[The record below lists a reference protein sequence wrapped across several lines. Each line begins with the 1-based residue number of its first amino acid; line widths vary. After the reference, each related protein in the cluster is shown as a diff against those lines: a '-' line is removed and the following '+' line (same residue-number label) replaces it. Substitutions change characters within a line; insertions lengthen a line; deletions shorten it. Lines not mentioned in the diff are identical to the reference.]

1 MALKRL
7 KTKQSKRL
15 PARQK
20 YKILKKIREH
30 KRKVKKEARKQP
42 KGKSSKQKLIQI
54 PNVCP
59 FKEDILKEVEAAK
72 KLQDEEKQ
80 KRRELLMESRK
91 QESRKNMIETA
102 AQRDAIHEARNIDGI
117 EEEKEYKTDQVKE
130 NSLKAYFKEF
140 RKVIE
145 AADVI
150 LEVVDARDPLGTRCA
165 EVRQSVES
173 AGGNKRLVVVL
184 NKADLVPRD
193 NLNKWLKYLRR
204 SGPATVFKASTQDQN
219 SRLGRRKLNQSQ
231 SEDALKGSSC
241 IGAELLMSMLAN
253 YCRNKGIK
261 TSIRVGI
268 VGIPNVGKSSII
280 NSLTRGKAC
289 SVGCTPGVTKV
300 MQEVELDSKIK
311 LIDCPG
317 IVFQQNKTHDNVA
330 ANVLKNAQRVTD
342 VKDPFTIAESILQRA
357 SKSYFC
363 NLYDIK
369 EYDTPEEFF
378 AKKAMRM
385 GKFLRGG
392 VPDAISAARGLLNDW
407 NTGKIKYCTQ
417 PPEDSSTVHISAS
430 IVSNDA
436 KEFELDALDAMETD
450 VMNNFAASIDNI
462 MDYKSPEV
470 DVSTLKTQII
480 EPIKDEAMDE
490 PQAKRGRRE
499 APAEELEGNQKL
511 NKNIKEQQKKNRKR
525 KQKAEK
531 KVDSVADVLE
541 NFTFGKSDEP
551 YDFDND
557 YVM

>member
-42 KGKSSKQKLIQI
+42 KGKGTKQKLIQI

-72 KLQDEEKQ
+72 KLQEEEKL
-80 KRRELLMESRK
+80 KRRELLMENRK

-102 AQRDAIHEARNIDGI
+102 AQRDAIHEARNIDGMD
-117 EEEKEYKTDQVKE
+117 EEKEYKTEQTVKE

-204 SGPATVFKASTQDQN
+204 TGPATVFKASTQDQN

-231 SEDALKGSSC
+231 SENALKGSSC

-317 IVFQQNKTHDNVA
+317 IVFQQSKTHDNVA

-417 PPEDSSTVHISAS
+417 PPEDNTSVHISAS

-462 MDYKSPEV
+462 MDYKPEV

-499 APAEELEGNQKL
+499 APEELEGNQKL

-541 NFTFGKSDEP
+541 NFTFGKSDEA

>member
-7 KTKQSKRL
+7 KTKQSKRV
-15 PARQK
+15 PCRQK

-30 KRKVKKEARKQP
+30 KRKVRKEARKQP
-42 KGKSSKQKLIQI
+42 KGKSAKSKLIQI
-54 PNVCP
+54 PNICP

-72 KLQDEEKQ
+72 KLQEEEKLK
-80 KRRELLMESRK
+80 KRQLLMENRK
-91 QESRKNMIETA
+91 QETRKNMIETA
-102 AQRDAIHEARNIDGI
+102 AQRDAIHEARNIDGNDDT
-117 EEEKEYKTDQVKE
+117 EKEYKTEQVKE

-204 SGPATVFKASTQDQN
+204 TGPATVFKASTQDQN

-231 SEDALKGSSC
+231 SENALKGSSC

-289 SVGCTPGVTKV
+289 NVGCSPGVTKV

-317 IVFQQNKTHDNVA
+317 IVFQQNKTHDHTAV
-330 ANVLKNAQRVTD
+330 NVLKNAQRVTD

-417 PPEDSSTVHISAS
+417 PPEDSSTVHLSAS
-430 IVSNDA
+430 IVSSDA
-436 KEFELDALDAMETD
+436 KEFDLDALDAMETD

-462 MDYKSPEV
+462 MDYKPAIPET

-480 EPIKDEAMDE
+480 EPMKVDTSDE
-490 PQAKRGRRE
+490 PQAKKGRRV
-499 APAEELEGNQKL
+499 AEELEGNQKL
-511 NKNIKEQQKKNRKR
+511 NKNIKELQKKK
-525 KQKAEK
+525 
-531 KVDSVADVLE
+531 
-541 NFTFGKSDEP
+541 
-551 YDFDND
+551 
-557 YVM
+557 

>member
-7 KTKQSKRL
+7 RTKQSKRL

-42 KGKSSKQKLIQI
+42 KGKSSKQKLIQV

-59 FKEDILKEVEAAK
+59 FKENILKEVEETK
-72 KLQDEEKQ
+72 KLQEAEKL
-80 KRRELLMESRK
+80 KRRELLMGSRNPESRK
-91 QESRKNMIETA
+91 HMIETA
-102 AQRDAIHEARNIDGI
+102 AQRDAVHEARNIDTI
-117 EEEKEYKTDQVKE
+117 DDEKSYQSEEAKE

-150 LEVVDARDPLGTRCA
+150 LEVVDARDPIGTRCA

-173 AGGNKRLVVVL
+173 TGGNKRLVVVL

-193 NLNKWLKYLRR
+193 NLNKWLKYLKRF
-204 SGPATVFKASTQDQN
+204 GPATVFKASTQDQN
-219 SRLGRRKLNQSQ
+219 SRLGRRKLNQSK
-231 SEDALKGSSC
+231 SEDALKGSGC

-253 YCRNKGIK
+253 YCRNKGTK
-261 TSIRVGI
+261 TCIRVGI

-280 NSLTRGKAC
+280 NSLTRGKSC

-300 MQEVELDSKIK
+300 MQEVQLDSNIK

-317 IVFQQNKTHDNVA
+317 IVFQQSKTHGNVA

-363 NLYDIK
+363 NLYDITD
-369 EYDTPEEFF
+369 YSTPEEFF
-378 AKKAMRM
+378 AKKAIRM

-392 VPDAISAARGLLNDW
+392 VPDATSAARGLLNDW

-417 PPEDSSTVHISAS
+417 PPEDNSTVHISAS
-430 IVSNDA
+430 IVSNDT
-436 KEFELDALDAMETD
+436 KEFESDALDAMETD
-450 VMNNFAASIDNI
+450 LLNSFAPTIEDI
-462 MDYKSPEV
+462 MDYKPTEPEV
-470 DVSTLKTQII
+470 DVSSLKTQII
-480 EPIKDEAMDE
+480 EPIKEETSNE
-490 PQAKRGRRE
+490 PQTKRGKRNPE
-499 APAEELEGNQKL
+499 QALEGNQTL
-511 NKNIKEQQKKNRKR
+511 NKNMKQQQKKNKKR
-525 KQKAEK
+525 KLKEEK
-531 KVDSVADVLE
+531 KVNSVANVLE
-541 NFTFGKSDEP
+541 NISFADEA

-557 YVM
+557 YIM